1 MEFIIAASVIGMGYV
16 FNNKGVD
23 RNDIVESDFITNV
36 PRNRQPNGDNVHENK
51 QLLRLEKTNN

>member
-36 PRNRQPNGDNVHENK
+36 PRNRQPNGDNVYENK
-51 QLLRLEKTNN
+51 TYGNL